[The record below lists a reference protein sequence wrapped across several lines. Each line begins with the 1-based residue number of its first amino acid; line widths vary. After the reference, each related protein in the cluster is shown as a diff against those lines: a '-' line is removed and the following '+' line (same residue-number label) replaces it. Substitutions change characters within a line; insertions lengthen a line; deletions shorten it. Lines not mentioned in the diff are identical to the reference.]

1 MNEEFSGPE
10 KKWKPGGTPPEIYD
24 TSETPSPASRARLK
38 TGESKGLIRGEVSNF
53 DSKPAAG
60 VKDTN
65 WLTWSFVLQL
75 YDATSG
81 ERTKSYSVRMKFVSS
96 GQLVNGHVVEVL
108 GKFKNGVF
116 VASRITD
123 TVTGA
128 TTYPAIEETTFSF
141 GRNLLTVVAVAIVIL
156 VGVGG
161 IHFAIQ
167 WNAQKTAMDRGD
179 PGPYFP
185 IPPVPPHPTNGTA
198 LTSNAT
204 YEALVAQDKLAYQDA
219 ITACAKHTPVN
230 FNAAQCERTAQSQ
243 EESRLRSAY
252 AGHYGHLP

>member
-1 MNEEFSGPE
+1 MNDEFSGPG
-10 KKWKPGGTPPEIYD
+10 KKWKPGGNPPEMYD
-24 TSETPSPASRARLK
+24 SSETPSPVSHARLK

-123 TVTGA
+123 TITGA

-141 GRNLLTVVAVAIVIL
+141 GRNLLTVVALAVVIL

-161 IHFAIQ
+161 IYFAIQ
-167 WNAQKTAMDRGD
+167 WKDQKNELDG
-179 PGPYFP
+179 GGGGKNFP
-185 IPPVPPHPTNGTA
+185 IPPVPPGPGDGTA

-204 YEALVAQDKLAYQDA
+204 YEALVAQDKAAYQEA
-219 ITACAKHTPVN
+219 FTACVKHTPVD
-230 FNAAQCERTAQSQ
+230 FNAAQCERTAQLQ